1 MGVGSIQVGTQRK
14 SLPTDIPNPTRT
26 PESRNR
32 STAVRRKRGGI
43 AARPL
48 WLRISLGVAM
58 MPDANDRMAMAAFLA
73 LPGNVAKERLTGGA
87 PPPYQ

>member
-48 WLRISLGVAM
+48 WLRISLNVAM
-58 MPDANDRMAMAAFLA
+58 MSDANDWSRIAAPLA
-73 LPGNVAKERLTGGA
+73 LQGQFSDKSSPG
-87 PPPYQ
+87 